1 MKKNLTIVSC
11 LVLLFLAGAC
21 KSQYEMLLSSVDAD
35 AKYQAAFDYYN
46 QGKYNKAAQLFES
59 LSVLTSGTPRDDT
72 VQFYWGM
79 SNYRYKD
86 YYTAQSNFES
96 YISRFPK
103 SAFTERASFLRLDCL
118 YRSTLRYELDQSNT
132 YTTISAI
139 TDFIREYPNSEH
151 LEECARIT
159 EELNARL
166 NRKAFENAKIYYT
179 MEDYKAAG
187 VALRNV
193 LKDNSENIYRE
204 EILYYIAMSSYK
216 YASNSVPA
224 KQKERFLVFRD
235 DYLNFVGEYPESAHR
250 AELDRLYGRLR
261 DIEK

>member
-1 MKKNLTIVSC
+1 
-11 LVLLFLAGAC
+11 
-21 KSQYEMLLSSVDAD
+21 
-35 AKYQAAFDYYN
+35 
-46 QGKYNKAAQLFES
+46 
-59 LSVLTSGTPRDDT
+59 
-72 VQFYWGM
+72 M

-204 EILYYIAMSSYK
+204 EILYYIAMSSFK

-250 AELDRLYGRLR
+250 AELDRLYGRLK